1 MLLVTSGRW
10 LCQLQVSLFFFDL
23 RYLFCCHICSTV
35 GLFWFGI
42 HGRYQRVATLLYT
55 CTAIVSVGAVLFC
68 KQHTCSCAALQY
80 LFFLYKYFLL
90 SLSYLSLYSGL
101 GIKKYGRWKKKEEI
115 RAKKSEWKKKEK
127 DRNKRKGTKS
137 ERRES
142 RRERGRKVKKGE
154 NKAKD
159 VYTHKKNGLNENR
172 KELGSSQKRF
182 ITKSRTQ
189 IQFFNAYCCCWLP
202 LSAQCMSS

>member
-1 MLLVTSGRW
+1 M
-10 LCQLQVSLFFFDL
+10 QL
-23 RYLFCCHICSTV
+23 R
-35 GLFWFGI
+35 
-42 HGRYQRVATLLYT
+42 R
-55 CTAIVSVGAVLFC
+55 TAILI
-68 KQHTCSCAALQY
+68 
-80 LFFLYKYFLL
+80 FFLYKYFLL

-189 IQFFNAYCCCWLP
+189 IQFFNAYCCC
-202 LSAQCMSS
+202 